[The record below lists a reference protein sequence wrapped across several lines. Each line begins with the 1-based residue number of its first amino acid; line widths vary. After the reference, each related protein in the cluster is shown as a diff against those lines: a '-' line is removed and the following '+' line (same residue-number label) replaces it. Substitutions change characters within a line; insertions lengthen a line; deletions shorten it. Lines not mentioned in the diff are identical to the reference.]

1 MLARGSE
8 MFLFIPNDTNNR
20 VLHPGR
26 VVESNANSFVGEF
39 AQPLRPEPL
48 SAVNAYGDINGT
60 FYQQP
65 AIVADLRQALPT
77 SIIAFDRA
85 GPPVSAE
92 NREIFRVCVA
102 MADINAKLESESCC
116 PVMDISPVGLAA
128 LSAKE
133 HKLGADVNVV
143 FRYDGWAVS
152 TTARVQTV
160 KERPDGRFRYGL
172 LALGKNTDA
181 HRALQQMT
189 MSMQH
194 QQLRRLA
201 GAA

>member
-1 MLARGSE
+1 

-20 VLHPGR
+20 VLHPGK
-26 VVESNANSFVGEF
+26 VVESSNDAFVGEF
-39 AQPLRPEPL
+39 AEPVRPEPL
-48 SAVNAYGDINGT
+48 SAVNAYGDVNGK

-65 AIVADLRQALPT
+65 AIVAELRQDLPT

-92 NREIFRVCVA
+92 NREIFRVCIA
-102 MADINAKLESESCC
+102 MADIMAKFERENGC
-116 PVMDISPVGLAA
+116 PVMDISPVGLAVV
-128 LSAKE
+128 SAQV
-133 HKLGADVNVV
+133 HQLGASINVA
-143 FRYDGWAVS
+143 FRYDGCAVS

-160 KERPDGRFRYGL
+160 QQRPDGRFRYGL

-181 HRALQQMT
+181 HRALQQIT
-189 MSMQH
+189 MSMQR